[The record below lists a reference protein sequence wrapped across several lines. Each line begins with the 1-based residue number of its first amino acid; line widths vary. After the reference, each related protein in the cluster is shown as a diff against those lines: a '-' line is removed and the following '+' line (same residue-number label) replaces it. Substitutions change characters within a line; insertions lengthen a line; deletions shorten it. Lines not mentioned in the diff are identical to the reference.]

1 MSGSFLKKLER
12 AADQTGN
19 ERSFYRGQDLES
31 AVADHLH
38 KMLNTRAGSSLTVPD
53 YGIIELSELLQDFP
67 NALGVMQ
74 RAIKNTIL
82 KYEPRLKNVQ
92 VRPIPPEEDENQMMV
107 HFEIT
112 AQLCYPSGERQAVR
126 FSTSVDE
133 SSNVKIS

>member
-1 MSGSFLKKLER
+1 MSGSFLKRLER
-12 AADQTGN
+12 ASDLTGN

-31 AVADHLH
+31 SVADHLH
-38 KMLNTRAGSSLTVPD
+38 KMLNTRSGSALTVPD

-92 VRPIPPEEDENQMMV
+92 VRPVPAEEDENQLVV

-112 AQLCYPSGERQAVR
+112 AQLCYPNGERQAVR
-126 FSTSVDE
+126 FSTAVDE